1 MRKEVCMFS
10 KMGNFCFITKLQTTK
25 NQARKV
31 SKWKT
36 FLSACPFC
44 LAKVRQIILAEKWF
58 YRKFFRVFQS
68 CNFMRKNFQDKAGN
82 FYCVPA
88 SFYLLPENLYS
99 KLLNAYSKLWNIYSK
114 LLNTYSKPL
123 NKHYLRQNVI
133 YKGDRENYKAGRK
146 KYKRKKTSVEN
157 GLI

>member
-1 MRKEVCMFS
+1 MDS
-10 KMGNFCFITKLQTTK
+10 KTENFAFFLFFLLGKGKANYLS
-25 NQARKV
+25 RKV
-31 SKWKT
+31 
-36 FLSACPFC
+36 
-44 LAKVRQIILAEKWF
+44 ILQKI
-58 YRKFFRVFQS
+58 FRVFQS

-88 SFYLLPENLYS
+88 NFYLLRENL
-99 KLLNAYSKLWNIYSK
+99 YSK

-146 KYKRKKTSVEN
+146 K
-157 GLI
+157 

>member
-1 MRKEVCMFS
+1 MRKEVYMFS
-10 KMGNFCFITKLQTTK
+10 KIENFCFIIKSQNAK
-25 NQARKV
+25 NQVKWV
-31 SKWKT
+31 SKRKT
-36 FLSACPFC
+36 LLFTCSFC

-82 FYCVPA
+82 FY
-88 SFYLLPENLYS
+88 LLRENLYS
-99 KLLNAYSKLWNIYSK
+99 KLLNVYSKLWNIYSK

-146 KYKRKKTSVEN
+146 K
-157 GLI
+157 

>member
-1 MRKEVCMFS
+1 MRKEICMFP
-10 KMGNFCFITKLQTTK
+10 KMENFCFIIKSQNAK
-25 NQARKV
+25 NQAKWISKRKTLLSSCSFLLGKGKANYLSRKV
-31 SKWKT
+31 
-36 FLSACPFC
+36 
-44 LAKVRQIILAEKWF
+44 ILQKI
-58 YRKFFRVFQS
+58 FRVFQS

-88 SFYLLPENLYS
+88 NFYLLPENLYS
-99 KLLNAYSKLWNIYSK
+99 KLLNVYSKLWNIYSK